1 MEQRP
6 LSSRLTFGPQ
16 YGATDPLS
24 RSPSQSHRT
33 PNTDLSNDSQC
44 GCISKFF
51 KLHERGSNLTTE
63 IKAGFA
69 TFITMAYIL
78 AVNAA
83 ILSEIGGECK
93 SDDAECKYE
102 LMIQLAIS
110 TAIVSF
116 ISTAIMGLWANLPLA
131 LAPGMGMNAYFVY
144 TVVGTE
150 DTQQMNYDTALLI
163 TGIEGVIFLLLSCC
177 VPCRVFIETLIP
189 LHLKAAIITGIGL
202 FLAFIGL
209 QKMNISVTSQTTG
222 VTNATINLSKE
233 KEIFD
238 IELILGIVGLIL
250 MIIGMAHKT
259 TRQYCILSVFVLITA
274 ISCVFSDTRKN
285 LENGWGVPDINKSI
299 IKFGNIDIDGQQKW
313 DLFKS
318 ICVFL
323 IINLLDTTGALY
335 GMADYG
341 NFIRNDDFEES
352 IKKAFYA
359 NGIGTII
366 GCFFGTPPVTTFV
379 ESCAGIREGGKTG
392 ITAIVVSMCF
402 LIAFFVS
409 PLFVAIPKY
418 ATGPVLIVIGTL
430 MTRRVNVINW
440 DDLRQAFPAFI
451 TLAVMNDTYSIA
463 LGIFAGIFVNL
474 LLVIEDKIC
483 KMCGFYASDSY
494 RKISSDGVGIVKI
507 MEQKN
512 RSSHELNNNESV
524 SYWNDNN
531 NNKADQMEIT
541 PPYKRY
547 NSWNSS
553 NENDSSEQ
561 NLIGNLRLELNRLN
575 TLSNKLF
582 PHHITRLTE
591 HGDLQKIIDT
601 IHKMRNILQDVF
613 DEKDIGSTDTITGN
627 VNDVY
632 LMENG
637 INNDS
642 KDIQHVN
649 QHNNVIINQNQVVI
663 DENKLETKY
672 KLLEN
677 NNHQH

>member
-1 MEQRP
+1 MKVSVDINIEEKVDKQLPKPTKNVLNPNKSLSTNKLKHNLIVKIEQY
-6 LSSRLTFGPQ
+6 F
-16 YGATDPLS
+16 
-24 RSPSQSHRT
+24 
-33 PNTDLSNDSQC
+33 
-44 GCISKFF
+44 KF
-51 KLHERGSNLTTE
+51 KERGSNWSTE
-63 IKAGFA
+63 IRSGTI
-69 TFITMAYIL
+69 TFVTMAYL
-78 AVNAA
+78 LVVNANVLSQTGGPCDIPENPDQNPPTPETIQFFECMD
-83 ILSEIGGECK
+83 ILRLDI
-93 SDDAECKYE
+93 
-102 LMIQLAIS
+102 I
-110 TAIVSF
+110 TATAAASAVGSF
-116 ISTAIMGLWANLPLA
+116 IMGVFANLPIGMSA
-131 LAPGMGMNAYFVY
+131 GMGMNAYFVY

-440 DDLRQAFPAFI
+440 DDLRQ
-451 TLAVMNDTYSIA
+451 
-463 LGIFAGIFVNL
+463 
-474 LLVIEDKIC
+474 
-483 KMCGFYASDSY
+483 
-494 RKISSDGVGIVKI
+494 
-507 MEQKN
+507 
-512 RSSHELNNNESV
+512 
-524 SYWNDNN
+524 
-531 NNKADQMEIT
+531 
-541 PPYKRY
+541 
-547 NSWNSS
+547 
-553 NENDSSEQ
+553 
-561 NLIGNLRLELNRLN
+561 
-575 TLSNKLF
+575 
-582 PHHITRLTE
+582 
-591 HGDLQKIIDT
+591 
-601 IHKMRNILQDVF
+601 
-613 DEKDIGSTDTITGN
+613 
-627 VNDVY
+627 
-632 LMENG
+632 
-637 INNDS
+637 
-642 KDIQHVN
+642 
-649 QHNNVIINQNQVVI
+649 
-663 DENKLETKY
+663 
-672 KLLEN
+672 
-677 NNHQH
+677 